1 MRLISL
7 LGAPAAAAVLLA
19 AGCGGSDDPAP
30 GSAQNPMVATTQ
42 AKALPKAA
50 DRKAARVSESA
61 DASGAKV
68 SSQKGAAKA
77 SADGAPASATGGGE
91 AGSASKSGSPNY
103 EALLAQKGS
112 PKGSRFT
119 PCNLVSQRRAEA
131 ILGGKVA
138 EPLEAPQGPTCIYR
152 TVSGKSFVTIAVQG
166 TSFAKLRKQLVKPE
180 PVTVQ
185 GRAGYCGKLGQPMLY
200 VPLGTRKLLT
210 VAAPCDI
217 AKAFAATA
225 VQRLAG

>member
-19 AGCGGSDDPAP
+19 AGCGGDGASDAAP
-30 GSAQNPMVATTQ
+30 GSKERPLVATTQ
-42 AKALPKAA
+42 ARALPKAA

-61 DASGAKV
+61 DASGAEV
-68 SSQKGAAKA
+68 PSQQGA
-77 SADGAPASATGGGE
+77 ATGGGE
-91 AGSASKSGSPNY
+91 AGSASKQADGPNY
-103 EALLAQKGS
+103 ESLLAQKGT

-119 PCNLVSQRRAEA
+119 PCNLVSRRRAEA
-131 ILGGKVA
+131 ILGGEVQ

-152 TVSGKSFVTIAVQG
+152 TVSGKSFVTVAVQG
-166 TSFAKLRKQLVKPE
+166 ASFAKLRKQLGKPQA
-180 PVTVQ
+180 VTVG

-210 VAAPCDI
+210 VAAPCPI